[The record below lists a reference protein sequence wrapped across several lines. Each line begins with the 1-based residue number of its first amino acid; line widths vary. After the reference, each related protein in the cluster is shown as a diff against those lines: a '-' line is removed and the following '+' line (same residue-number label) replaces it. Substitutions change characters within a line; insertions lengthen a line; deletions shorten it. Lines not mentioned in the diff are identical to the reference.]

1 MTNVNNIAQFR
12 ILDKDQTDKIEQFY
26 AQTRNY
32 WDTLRI
38 FQSDCMQYME
48 HSRAEHDF
56 KYLHGTYIFYAAN

>member
-12 ILDKDQTDKIEQFY
+12 ILDKDQTDNIEQFY

-38 FQSDCMQYME
+38 FQSDCMQYMDIP
-48 HSRAEHDF
+48 EHDF
-56 KYLHGTYIFYAAN
+56 KYLHGTYIFYAAR